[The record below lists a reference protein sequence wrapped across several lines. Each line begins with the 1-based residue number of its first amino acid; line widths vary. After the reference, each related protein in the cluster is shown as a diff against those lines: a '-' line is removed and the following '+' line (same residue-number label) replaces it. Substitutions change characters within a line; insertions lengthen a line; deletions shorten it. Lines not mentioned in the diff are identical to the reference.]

1 VGTLID
7 LTERVKSIEY
17 AIRDVVVYAKK
28 LEKAGKKIIYL
39 NIGDPCKYDF
49 DTPQHIKEAY
59 CKAIKNGYNWYGD
72 SKGLPE
78 LREAIAEKEKR
89 LNNVDVDPENIVITS
104 GISEAIS
111 MFIAAVVDKGD
122 EVLVPG
128 PTYPPY
134 IAYTKFFGG
143 KPVSYRCIE
152 EEGWQPDIEDIRDKI
167 NERTKILVIINP
179 NNPTGA
185 LYSEK
190 TIKEILDI
198 AAEHELIVVS
208 DEIYDQIVYE
218 KGHVNTAKVAREI
231 PVVVFNGF
239 SKVYLATGWRLGYM
253 YFYDPEGKLG
263 HIREGVEKQA
273 RIRLS
278 ANTPA
283 QVAAVTALKGPQD
296 HIKEMVEKLKERRDY
311 AWKRL
316 NEIDN
321 ISCVKP
327 EAAFYAFPKV
337 NLENKWKDDKE
348 FVLDLLKNTG
358 VLVVFGSGFD
368 PIYGKNHFRLVF
380 LPPLEILEEA
390 FNKLEEYISSK

>member
-1 VGTLID
+1 MID
-7 LTERVKSIEY
+7 LTNRVKTIEY

-28 LEKAGKKIIYL
+28 LEKNGKKIIYL

-59 CKAIKNGYNWYGD
+59 CEAIKKGYNWYSD

-89 LNNVDVDPENIVITS
+89 VNNIDIDPENVIVTS
-104 GISEAIS
+104 GISEAIK
-111 MFIAAVVDKGD
+111 MLIAALIDKGD
-122 EVLVPG
+122 EILVPG

-143 KPVSYRCIE
+143 KPIAYRCIE
-152 EEGWQPDIEDIRDKI
+152 EEGWQPDIEDIRNKI
-167 NERTKILVIINP
+167 SEKTKILVIINP

-190 TIKEILDI
+190 TLKEMLNV
-198 AAEHELIVVS
+198 AAEHKLVVVS

-218 KGHVNTAKVAREI
+218 KRHTNAAKIANEI

-239 SKVYLATGWRLGYM
+239 SKVYLAPGWRLGYM
-253 YFYDPEGKLG
+253 YFYDPEGKLESL
-263 HIREGVEKQA
+263 REGIEKEA

-278 ANTPA
+278 VNTPA
-283 QVAAVTALKGPQD
+283 QVAAITALKGPQD
-296 HIKEMVEKLKERRDY
+296 HIKEMVEKLRERRDY
-311 AWKRL
+311 TCKRL
-316 NEIDN
+316 NEISGM
-321 ISCVKP
+321 SCIKP
-327 EAAFYAFPKV
+327 EGAFYAFPKID
-337 NLENKWKDDKE
+337 LRNKWKNDKE
-348 FVLDLLKNTG
+348 FVLGLLQNKG

-368 PIYGKNHFRLVF
+368 PVYGKNHFRMVF
-380 LPPLEILEEA
+380 LPPLETLKEA
-390 FNKLEEYISSK
+390 FDKMEEYITS

>member
-1 VGTLID
+1 VID
-7 LTERVKSIEY
+7 LTNRVKTIEY

-28 LEKAGKKIIYL
+28 LEKTGKKIIYL

-59 CKAIKNGYNWYGD
+59 CEAIKKGYNWYSD

-89 LNNVDVDPENIVITS
+89 VNNIDIDPENVIVTS
-104 GISEAIS
+104 GISEAIK
-111 MFIAAVVDKGD
+111 MLIAALIDKGD
-122 EVLVPG
+122 EILVPG

-143 KPVSYRCIE
+143 KPIAYRCIE
-152 EEGWQPDIEDIRDKI
+152 EEGWQPDIEDIRNKI
-167 NERTKILVIINP
+167 SEKTKILVIINP

-190 TIKEILDI
+190 TLKEMLNV
-198 AAEHELIVVS
+198 AAEHKLVVVS

-218 KGHVNTAKVAREI
+218 KRHTNAAKIANEI

-239 SKVYLATGWRLGYM
+239 SKVYLAPGWRLGYM
-253 YFYDPEGKLG
+253 YFYDPEGKLESL
-263 HIREGVEKQA
+263 REGIEKEA

-278 ANTPA
+278 VNTPA
-283 QVAAVTALKGPQD
+283 QVAAITALKGPQD
-296 HIKEMVEKLKERRDY
+296 HIKEMVEKLRERRDY
-311 AWKRL
+311 TCKRL
-316 NEIDN
+316 NEISGM
-321 ISCVKP
+321 SCIKP
-327 EAAFYAFPKV
+327 EGAFYAFPKID
-337 NLENKWKDDKE
+337 LRNKWKNDKE
-348 FVLDLLKNTG
+348 FVLGLLQNKG

-368 PIYGKNHFRLVF
+368 PVYGKNHFRMVF
-380 LPPLEILEEA
+380 LPPLETLKEA
-390 FNKLEEYISSK
+390 FDKMEEYITS

>member
-1 VGTLID
+1 MID

-17 AIRDVVVYAKK
+17 AIRDVVVHAKK
-28 LEKAGKKIIYL
+28 LEKTGKKIIYL

-59 CKAIKNGYNWYGD
+59 CEAIKKGYNWYSD
-72 SKGLPE
+72 SKGLLE
-78 LREAIAEKEKR
+78 LREAIVEKEKR
-89 LNNVDVDPENIVITS
+89 LNNVNIDPEDVVITS

-111 MFIAAVVDKGD
+111 MLIATVIDKED

-143 KPVSYRCIE
+143 KPVSYKCDE
-152 EEGWQPDIEDIRDKI
+152 ENGWQPDIEDIRNKI
-167 NERTKILVIINP
+167 SNKTKMLVIINP

-185 LYSEK
+185 LYNEK
-190 TIKEILDI
+190 TIKEILNV
-198 AAEHELIVVS
+198 AAEHKLIVVS

-218 KGHVNTAKVAREI
+218 KRHINTAKVAGDI

-253 YFYDPEGKLG
+253 YFYDPEGKLE
-263 HIREGVEKQA
+263 HLREGVEKQA

-283 QVAAVTALKGPQD
+283 QVAATTALKGPQD
-296 HIKEMVEKLKERRDY
+296 HIREMVEKLRKRRDY
-311 AWKRL
+311 TWKRL
-316 NEIDN
+316 NEIDG
-321 ISCVKP
+321 ISCTKP
-327 EAAFYAFPKV
+327 EAAFYAFPKI
-337 NLENKWKDDKE
+337 NLGNKWKDDKE
-348 FVLDLLKNTG
+348 FVLGLLKSKG

-368 PIYGKNHFRLVF
+368 PVYGKDHFRMVF

-390 FNKLEEYISSK
+390 INKLEEYVSSK

>member
-1 VGTLID
+1 MID
-7 LTERVKSIEY
+7 LTERVKTIEY

-28 LEKAGKKIIYL
+28 LEKIGKKIIYL

-59 CKAIKNGYNWYGD
+59 CEAIKRGYNWYSD
-72 SKGLPE
+72 SKGLLE
-78 LREAIAEKEKR
+78 LREAIVEKEKR
-89 LNNVDVDPENIVITS
+89 LNNVNIDPENIIITS
-104 GISEAIS
+104 GISEAIL
-111 MFIAAVVDKGD
+111 MFTAAVIDKGD

-143 KPVSYRCIE
+143 KPVSYKCDE
-152 EEGWQPDIEDIRDKI
+152 ENGWQPDIEDIRNKI
-167 NERTKILVIINP
+167 SEKTKILVVINP

-185 LYSEK
+185 LYDEK
-190 TIKEILDI
+190 TIKEILNV

-218 KGHVNTAKVAREI
+218 KRHVNTARVAGDI

-253 YFYDPEGKLG
+253 YFYDPEGKLE
-263 HIREGVEKQA
+263 HLREGVEKQA

-278 ANTPA
+278 TNTPA
-283 QVAAVTALKGPQD
+283 QVAAITALKGSQD
-296 HIKEMVEKLKERRDY
+296 HIREMVEKLRKRRDY
-311 AWKRL
+311 TWKRL
-316 NEIDN
+316 SEIDSIN
-321 ISCVKP
+321 CVKP
-327 EAAFYAFPKV
+327 EAAFYAFPKI
-337 NLENKWKDDKE
+337 NLGNKWKDDKE
-348 FVLDLLKNTG
+348 FVLGLLKSKG

-368 PIYGKNHFRLVF
+368 PVYGKDHFRMVF

-390 FNKLEEYISSK
+390 FNKLENYILGK

>member
-1 VGTLID
+1 MID
-7 LTERVKSIEY
+7 LTKRVKSIEY

-28 LEKAGKKIIYL
+28 LEKTGKKIIYL

-59 CKAIKNGYNWYGD
+59 CEAIKKGYNWYSD
-72 SKGLPE
+72 SKGLLE
-78 LREAIAEKEKR
+78 LREAIVEKEKR
-89 LNNVDVDPENIVITS
+89 LNNVNIDSENVVITS

-111 MFIAAVVDKGD
+111 MFIAAVIDKGD

-143 KPVSYRCIE
+143 KPVSYKCDE
-152 EEGWQPDIEDIRDKI
+152 ENGWQPDIEDIGNKI
-167 NERTKILVIINP
+167 SSKTKMLVIINP

-185 LYSEK
+185 LYNEK
-190 TIKEILDI
+190 TIKEILNV

-218 KGHVNTAKVAREI
+218 KRHVNTARVAGDI

-253 YFYDPEGKLG
+253 YFYDPERKLE
-263 HIREGVEKQA
+263 HLREGVEKQA

-278 ANTPA
+278 VNTPA
-283 QVAAVTALKGPQD
+283 QVAAITALKGPQD
-296 HIKEMVEKLKERRDY
+296 HIQEMVEKLRKRRDY
-311 AWKRL
+311 TWKRL
-316 NEIDN
+316 NEIDGIN
-321 ISCVKP
+321 CVKP
-327 EAAFYAFPKV
+327 EAAFYAFPKI
-337 NLENKWKDDKE
+337 NLGNKWKDDKE
-348 FVLDLLKNTG
+348 FVLGLLKSKG

-368 PIYGKNHFRLVF
+368 PVYGKDHFRMVF

-390 FNKLEEYISSK
+390 FNKLEDYISSK

>member
-1 VGTLID
+1 MID
-7 LTERVKSIEY
+7 LTNRVKTIEY

-28 LEKAGKKIIYL
+28 LEKNGKKIIYL

-59 CKAIKNGYNWYGD
+59 CEAIKKGYNWYSD

-89 LNNVDVDPENIVITS
+89 VNNIDIDPENVIVTS
-104 GISEAIS
+104 GISEAIK
-111 MFIAAVVDKGD
+111 MLIAALIDKGD
-122 EVLVPG
+122 EILVPG

-143 KPVSYRCIE
+143 KPIAYRCIE
-152 EEGWQPDIEDIRDKI
+152 EEGWQPDIEDIRNKI
-167 NERTKILVIINP
+167 SEKTKILVIINP

-190 TIKEILDI
+190 TLREMLNV
-198 AAEHELIVVS
+198 AAEHKLVVVS

-218 KGHVNTAKVAREI
+218 KRHTNAAKIANEI

-239 SKVYLATGWRLGYM
+239 SKVYLAPGWRLGYM
-253 YFYDPEGKLG
+253 YFYDPEGKLESL
-263 HIREGVEKQA
+263 REGIEKEA

-278 ANTPA
+278 VNTPA
-283 QVAAVTALKGPQD
+283 QVAAITALKGPQD
-296 HIKEMVEKLKERRDY
+296 HIKEMVEKLRERRDY
-311 AWKRL
+311 TWKRL
-316 NEIDN
+316 NEISDM
-321 ISCVKP
+321 SCIKP
-327 EAAFYAFPKV
+327 EGAFYAFPKI
-337 NLENKWKDDKE
+337 NLRNKWKNDKE
-348 FVLDLLKNTG
+348 FVLELLENKG

-368 PIYGKNHFRLVF
+368 PVYGKNHFRMVF
-380 LPPLEILEEA
+380 LPPIETLKEA
-390 FNKLEEYISSK
+390 FDKMEEYITS